1 MEERIKKLEEIRIRS
16 LARKR
21 NKIKAFLF
29 LFLFFIISY
38 GFLYTKKRILN
49 LLWNL
54 EIFKIKHIK
63 IYPENKIEMLKFLEI
78 EEEQNLLFIDIKS
91 LIEKINSLPEIE
103 ECKIKKVFP
112 STIEIHIKERK
123 PWKILK
129 YEDKSFL
136 IDKNGIILNNYNE
149 NSSLIVIY
157 GIKINEKESKI
168 EESEKL
174 IILSELE
181 KWYNYFNIK
190 NYFKISRIDI
200 SNLNKIEISDGERF
214 ILLTSVKLKEKMEKL
229 SFILKQIKKN
239 FEYIDMRFKDAY
251 IKIRN
256 EGTNNYSG

>member
-1 MEERIKKLEEIRIRS
+1 ILFKLD
-16 LARKR
+16 
-21 NKIKAFLF
+21 
-29 LFLFFIISY
+29 IS
-38 GFLYTKKRILN
+38 IL
-49 LLWNL
+49 L
-54 EIFKIKHIK
+54 
-63 IYPENKIEMLKFLEI
+63 
-78 EEEQNLLFIDIKS
+78 
-91 LIEKINSLPEIE
+91 
-103 ECKIKKVFP
+103 
-112 STIEIHIKERK
+112 
-123 PWKILK
+123 ILK

-200 SNLNKIEISDGERF
+200 SNLNKIEISDGERS